1 MAMIKREVELVRVN
15 FNLPITL
22 VEKIKE
28 YANDLGISL
37 TSAYTVLL
45 NTAIEQRD
53 LMSQMPSLIQFINEK
68 KENE

>member
-1 MAMIKREVELVRVN
+1 MIKREVELVRVN

-53 LMSQMPSLIQFINEK
+53 LMSQMPSLIQIISEK